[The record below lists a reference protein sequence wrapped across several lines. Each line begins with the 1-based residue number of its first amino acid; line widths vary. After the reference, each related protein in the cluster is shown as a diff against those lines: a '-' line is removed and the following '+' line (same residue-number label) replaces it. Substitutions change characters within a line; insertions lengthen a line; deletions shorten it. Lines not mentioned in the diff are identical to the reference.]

1 MSSLWRWAV
10 QKYAHRELLGTRD
23 VLREEDEIQSNGKIF
38 KKLHLGMSLKGC
50 TKITF
55 QSTVKFGEKVV
66 LFTNC
71 GQEFFTSYSH
81 NPVRLF

>member
-38 KKLHLGMSLKGC
+38 KKLHLGMTQHIK
-50 TKITF
+50 TI
-55 QSTVKFGEKVV
+55 
-66 LFTNC
+66 
-71 GQEFFTSYSH
+71 YS
-81 NPVRLF
+81 